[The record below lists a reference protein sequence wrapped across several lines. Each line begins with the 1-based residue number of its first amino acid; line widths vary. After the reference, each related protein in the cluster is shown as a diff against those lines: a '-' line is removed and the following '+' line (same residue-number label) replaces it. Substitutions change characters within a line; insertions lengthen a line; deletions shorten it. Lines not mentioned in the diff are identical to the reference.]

1 MATKQNETGKAFE
14 FACLKEI
21 AGKATSLGIHVTII
35 EDATYHQG
43 KSNYSQL
50 PPESQSNYTQGA
62 RAALQF
68 IFDCEPYLYDKVLA
82 TDLELSMQP
91 DGRGQQGDVRDLLF
105 LRWESSKQKKRWEC
119 GISCKHNHAAVKH
132 QRVGFSPDSDFIRN
146 WCPSFTCSKGWRDV
160 ADHFFKITSQKKP
173 WNDLFTSRLD
183 ELYRPVI
190 DAVYAEL
197 MEHKENAVFVEE
209 LFSFLLGTIDFYK
222 VMAFERERLT
232 QVSVFNFNGTLNRK
246 TAKLKAIRQLK
257 KTPVP
262 KRILAIAKVD
272 SILTIHFDFGWSVR
286 MRIHTAESISTPS
299 LKFDSQ
305 LQGIP
310 VELLNLTFPW

>member
-14 FACLKEI
+14 YACLCEVKE
-21 AGKATSLGIHVTII
+21 KAAALGIHVTVV
-35 EDATYHQG
+35 EDATFNQG
-43 KSNYSQL
+43 KLNYNSLSAESQENYSQ
-50 PPESQSNYTQGA
+50 GA
-62 RAALQF
+62 KAALQF
-68 IFDCEPYLYDKVLA
+68 IFDCEPYLYDNVLA

-91 DGRGQQGDVRDLLF
+91 DGKGQQGDVRDLLF
-105 LRWESSKQKKRWEC
+105 LRWESTKQKKRWEC
-119 GISCKHNHAAVKH
+119 GISCKHNHTAVKH

-146 WCPSFTCSKGWRDV
+146 WCPSFSCSKGWRDV
-160 ADHFFKITSQKKP
+160 ADHFFSITSQKRP
-173 WNDLFTSRLD
+173 WNNLFSNRLD

-197 MEHKENAVFVEE
+197 MKHKDNAVFVEE

-232 QVSVFNFNGTLNRK
+232 QVSVFNFNGSLNRK
-246 TAKLKAIRQLK
+246 TSKLKAIRQLK
-257 KTPVP
+257 KTPIP

-272 SILTIHFDFGWSVR
+272 AYLTIHFDYGWSVR